1 MNIDSA
7 SEDKY
12 AKAENDAKK
21 HNDAILKSPSKKN
34 VVVAGPGTGKTFL
47 FKTILAGKSKTLT
60 LTFVNALVE
69 DLSLELCGL
78 SEVRTLHGFARGV
91 LKTGSDD
98 VKMFPRLPDV
108 ISEDA
113 KTLLG
118 EEIEFKPIFYNRDDS
133 NKHMEFYRKRRRYY
147 DHYGFED
154 IVLAAV
160 WLLDKKNDKIPTY
173 EQILV
178 DEFQD
183 FNKLEVSLIDLLASK
198 SPILLAGDDDQA
210 LYEFKDAK
218 KEFIRQRHGESS
230 AGYAPFTLPYCRR
243 CTRVIVEAT
252 NDIINAAIKNNLLNN
267 RIKKN
272 YQYFDHREKDEVSDK
287 NPKVMYARVFE
298 GQIPWFIETQLGK
311 IAKEEKEKFSVL
323 IISPST
329 DKLLAITNSLKEKGL
344 VNIESVDKKNEKDL
358 GLLDGLKLLLE
369 DKKNNLGW
377 RIVLKSVLE
386 KEAFESLLKQTHTET
401 AKNIVEI
408 IGAKPKREV
417 ARMLAVLRV
426 IKKGEK
432 INGEKFDEEEIG
444 KLLKRLGFDP
454 HESAK
459 DLLRDEI
466 VSSSRPVGNPSIRK
480 LPIKGTTIERSK
492 GLAAEYVFITHCDDR
507 LLIADKD
514 KTKITDRD
522 ICKFLVALTR
532 AKKRVFL
539 ISSDLQ
545 KEATFLKWIK
555 TDRME
560 ELEFKWNEK
569 KKVE

>member
-1 MNIDSA
+1 MNQDSA

-12 AKAENDAKK
+12 AKAESDAKK

-34 VVVAGPGTGKTFL
+34 VVVAGPGTGKTYL
-47 FKTILAGKSKTLT
+47 FKTILAGKSKALT

-91 LKTGSDD
+91 LKTDSDD

-113 KTLLG
+113 KILLG
-118 EEIEFKPIFYNRDDS
+118 EEIKFKPIFYNRDDS

-218 KEFIRQRHGESS
+218 KEFIRQRHSEAS
-230 AGYAPFTLPYCRR
+230 AGYAPFSLPYCRR
-243 CTRVIVEAT
+243 CTRVIVEAA
-252 NDIINAAIKNNLLNN
+252 NDIINAAIKNNFLNN
-267 RIKKN
+267 RIKKS
-272 YQYFDHREKDEVSDK
+272 YQYFDHKKKDEVSDK

-298 GQIPWFIETQLGK
+298 GQIPWFIENQLGK

-329 DKLLAITNSLKEKGL
+329 DKLLAISDAVEEKGL
-344 VNIESVDKKNEKDL
+344 VTVESVDKKDEKDL

-369 DKKNNLGW
+369 DKKSNLGW
-377 RIVLKSVLE
+377 RIVLKSVLA
-386 KEAFESLLKQTHTET
+386 KEAFESLLKQTHTDA
-401 AKNIVEI
+401 AKKIFEIV
-408 IGAKPKREV
+408 GAKPKKEV

-426 IKKGEK
+426 IEKGEK
-432 INGEKFDEEEIG
+432 INEEKFDEEEIG
-444 KLLKRLGFDP
+444 KLFKRLGFDP

-459 DLLRDEI
+459 NLLRDEI

-514 KTKITDRD
+514 KTKITDRE
-522 ICKFLVALTR
+522 ICKFLVAQTR
-532 AKKRVFL
+532 AKK
-539 ISSDLQ
+539 
-545 KEATFLKWIK
+545 
-555 TDRME
+555 
-560 ELEFKWNEK
+560 EFI
-569 KKVE
+569 